1 MSWKISPYVPAGT
14 FTVCRAGGREEHA
27 HTVDLGL
34 DSEQEGAA
42 LFPGGRSHVADVNTR
57 CNFMY
62 VPQGNSLMSGT
73 IRENMRLAK
82 PDATDAEIEEAL
94 NIAAAG
100 FVYELPDGLETL
112 CGEGGTGLSEGQS
125 QRIAIARALLH
136 EGGVMILDEATS
148 ALDSETEER
157 LLKNIASRYKG
168 KKTVIFIS
176 HRPAAARIADEVLN
190 L

>member
-1 MSWKISPYVPAGT
+1 MFRPGT
-14 FTVCRAGGREEHA
+14 FTVIAGPTGVGKSTLTRLM
-27 HTVDLGL
+27 LGL
-34 DSEQEGAA
+34 LTPEQGKV
-42 LFPGGRSHVADVNTR
+42 LLYSPGGQSHVADVNTR